1 MSKPLSAP
9 LTSPETMT
17 RDLPMQRRELM
28 IAPGSWNPETRTVD
42 VTWTTGAR
50 RRMFDWYRWDYV
62 DEELS
67 LEAGHIRLDRINNG
81 APVLNTHMSY
91 ELEDMIGVVVAGT
104 ARIEGGI
111 GIATLQL
118 SRRED
123 VAGIVQDIADGI
135 IRNISVGY
143 MVHEYQVTERPGE
156 VPLMRAVDWEP
167 AEISFVPIP
176 ADWAATVRSADPAQ
190 AGLSCNPCLIRRN
203 GPAATMENPMKE
215 DAPAV
220 APASAIIDTLPA
232 PAARAATVSVARLLA
247 RLDQVG
253 LTAEARAEIIEL
265 HDATPLTE
273 RDLNAEI
280 GARFAQRDTAPVQRQ
295 QVQVQRDETD
305 TRRAGMIE
313 AITHRLSNGRS
324 ELTDLGR
331 GYRGLSLVEMA
342 RDELTARGIA
352 ARHLAPAQIAERA
365 LGMHTSD
372 LPNIFANVLNKRL
385 RMQYEENQPSY
396 QMWAK
401 RAPNLRDFKPAA
413 VVQMANLPDLLPV
426 GETGEIKFGAVT
438 DGRINYS
445 LTTFARQIS
454 LSRQMII
461 NDDLSAFDR
470 MAVGFANAARRV
482 ENRTVYGI
490 LTGTNTFAGA
500 PLFVAAAPQANQAA
514 SGAAIAA
521 LTLGAARSAMRVQRG
536 LAGEELNIA
545 PRFLIVPTAQE
556 QLAYQFTSSQF
567 VPATPGAVNEFR
579 AGGRTALEPIVD
591 SVLDGVST
599 TAWFLAADA
608 SQCDTIEYAYLDGF
622 EGVQVSSEVKSGV
635 DGVVFTGL
643 LDFAAAAIDYRGLFR
658 NPGA

>member
-1 MSKPLSAP
+1 
-9 LTSPETMT
+9 
-17 RDLPMQRRELM
+17 
-28 IAPGSWNPETRTVD
+28 V
-42 VTWTTGAR
+42 
-50 RRMFDWYRWDYV
+50 
-62 DEELS
+62 
-67 LEAGHIRLDRINNG
+67 
-81 APVLNTHMSY
+81 
-91 ELEDMIGVVVAGT
+91 IGVVVAGT

-176 ADWAATVRSADPAQ
+176 ADAAATVRSVDTAQ
-190 AGLSCNPCLIRRN
+190 GGHPCIIRRAIP
-203 GPAATMENPMKE
+203 PANLEAPMA
-215 DAPAV
+215 DNTPV
-220 APASAIIDTLPA
+220 AAPA
-232 PAARAATVSVARLLA
+232 PAAIEPTPAPASRAATITVSRLLA

-280 GARFAQRDTAPVQRQ
+280 GQRFAQRDTAPVQRQ
-295 QVQVQRDETD
+295 QVQVQRDETE
-305 TRRAGMIE
+305 TRRAAMTE
-313 AITHRLSNGRS
+313 ALAHRLSNGRS

-342 RDELTARGIA
+342 RDEMLARGEN

-396 QMWAK
+396 RMWAK

-470 MAVGFANAARRV
+470 MAVGFANAASRI

-500 PLFVAAAPQANQAA
+500 PLFVAAAPQANQAGT
-514 SGAAIAA
+514 GAAIAA
-521 LTLGAARSAMRVQRG
+521 ATLGAARSAMRVQRG

-591 SVLDGVST
+591 AVLDGVSA